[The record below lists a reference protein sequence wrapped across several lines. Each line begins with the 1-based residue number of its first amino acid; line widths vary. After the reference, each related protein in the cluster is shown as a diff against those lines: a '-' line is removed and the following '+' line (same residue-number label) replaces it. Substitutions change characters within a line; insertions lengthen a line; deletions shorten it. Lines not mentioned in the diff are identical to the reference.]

1 MSKEALDFTL
11 PSSPADRKKI
21 KEAVYD
27 IVSAMQEAKDKR
39 SFIADRKKDMKTEF
53 GIPPKILT
61 KMAKTYSEANFQD
74 VLAESEAFELTYENL
89 FETVQNQ
96 VPTADGDEE

>member
-11 PSSPADRKKI
+11 PSNPADRKKI
-21 KEAVYD
+21 KEAVYE

-39 SFIADRKKDMKTEF
+39 SFISDTKKLMKEEF
-53 GIPPKILT
+53 GIPPKILS

-74 VLAESEAFELTYENL
+74 VLAESETFELTYENL
-89 FETVQNQ
+89 FETSQNQ
-96 VPTADGDEE
+96 VTVSGSDDE